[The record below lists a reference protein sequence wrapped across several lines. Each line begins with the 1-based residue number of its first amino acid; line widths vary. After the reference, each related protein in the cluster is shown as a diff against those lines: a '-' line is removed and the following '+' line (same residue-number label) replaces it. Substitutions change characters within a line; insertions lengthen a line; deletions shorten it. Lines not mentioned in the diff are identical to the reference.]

1 MVASWARMDASS
13 CRPDHRL
20 LADRSIERL
29 RIPSLR
35 RSVQDYGLDPTPDR
49 IPFAHDRTSA
59 TRADDNH
66 HSMDA

>member
-1 MVASWARMDASS
+1 VDASS
-13 CRPDHRL
+13 CGPDHRL

-35 RSVQDYGLDPTPDR
+35 RSVQDDGLDPTPDR
-49 IPFAHDRTSA
+49 IPFTHDRTSA
-59 TRADDNH
+59 TSTDDDHH